1 MPIES
6 LTLDQA
12 AEMTVA
18 TVKLWDVQQAI
29 PQAKYFKF
37 SNVEFEDWKTTNG
50 LHDIIGEDI
59 AQTPEGL
66 IFYTRTWQERIPTNM
81 RFGRKVEDAI
91 TDAGGAHG

>member
-18 TVKLWDVQQAI
+18 TVRLWDVQQAI

-37 SNVEFEDWKTTNG
+37 TNVVFENWKTTNG
-50 LHDIIGEDI
+50 INDVIGEDI
-59 AQTPEGL
+59 DQTLEGL
-66 IFYTRTWQERIPTNM
+66 MVYI
-81 RFGRKVEDAI
+81 
-91 TDAGGAHG
+91 